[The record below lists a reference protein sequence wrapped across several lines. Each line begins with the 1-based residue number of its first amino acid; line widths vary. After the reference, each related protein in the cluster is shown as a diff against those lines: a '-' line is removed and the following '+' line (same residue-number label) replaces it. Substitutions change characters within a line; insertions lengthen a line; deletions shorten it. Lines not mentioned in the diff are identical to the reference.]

1 MADPQIQRPSVG
13 LDVGDRRIGVAVS
26 DALGI
31 TAQPWAVLDHDPRA
45 VADLVSK
52 LSAQR
57 LVVGL
62 PLDHRGEVGRQARR
76 VLAFVK
82 HLEPLLAEGV
92 VVETWDER
100 FSTAQAERA
109 LIEGRVRRARRKQVV
124 DMVSASLILQSWMEA
139 HR

>member
-1 MADPQIQRPSVG
+1 MPKRRAVG

-26 DALGI
+26 DSLGI

-45 VADLVSK
+45 VADLISN
-52 LSAQR
+52 LSADR

-92 VVETWDER
+92 EVETWDKR

-124 DMVSASLILQSWMEA
+124 DMVSAALILQSWMEA